1 MQPVSGFE
9 DGHAGVVDFCGD
21 GFGLKAMGVVE
32 LVELVAAQGA
42 QCLVDEEH
50 FAHGEDH
57 EYFCVLGGFDGGFDG
72 GFGCYFGLGWHVY
85 VPLLNGPAAPQV
97 HDQRG
102 GLSAMLTLIDS
113 HSGHSMPTMRTDCCG
128 WTVLGLAFMFL
139 LGILVVE

>member
-9 DGHAGVVDFCGD
+9 NGHARVVDFLGD
-21 GFGLKAMGVVE
+21 GCGLWAAAAAVF
-32 LVELVAAQGA
+32 VELVAAQGA

-57 EYFCVLGGFDGGFDG
+57 EYFCVFGGFDG
-72 GFGCYFGLGWHVY
+72 GFGSYFGLGWHVY

-113 HSGHSMPTMRTDCCG
+113 HSGHSMPTMRTDRCG
-128 WTVLGLAFMFL
+128 WTLLGLAFMFL